1 MLKLGKMP
9 LDGVYMMW
17 ISCYMQKKQ
26 KEKLDN
32 HKLNIIKK
40 KIGRKKKKINGIIRT
55 QNKVQDKWRK
65 EASKDGHGDDT
76 WRLS

>member
-1 MLKLGKMP
+1 MP

-40 KIGRKKKKINGIIRT
+40 KIGRKKKKKSMALLEHKIR
-55 QNKVQDKWRK
+55 
-65 EASKDGHGDDT
+65 SKISGEKRQVKMGMEMIHGG
-76 WRLS
+76 